1 VQGILLTIRHE
12 QKKQAERE
20 AKPVG
25 ATSETILN
33 APLKRVG
40 KEAK

>member
-12 QKKQAERE
+12 QKKLEKRE
-20 AKPVG
+20 AKPVE
-25 ATSETILN
+25 ATSETTLN

-40 KEAK
+40 KEAR